1 MSSLI
6 QRYFIA
12 FSLIFAK
19 FGFRITSYISL
30 ASSISLASASQPQDQ
45 VQGRLLLDVVV
56 AEGATI
62 LELLPSEDQTLLVRG
77 DSFLVLRTEVL
88 FQARKCE
95 RVNIT
100 WILAFTFSMVSLG
113 STSRVMVLPVNVLT
127 KICIPPLN
135 LKTR

>member
-1 MSSLI
+1 MSSLV

-56 AEGATI
+56 GQGSSV
-62 LELLPSEDQTLLVRG
+62 LQLLTSEDEPLLIWGNALLVLDLGLDVFDGVRG
-77 DSFLVLRTEVL
+77 LDRWSCRSE
-88 FQARKCE
+88 
-95 RVNIT
+95 
-100 WILAFTFSMVSLG
+100 S
-113 STSRVMVLPVNVLT
+113 
-127 KICIPPLN
+127 
-135 LKTR
+135 